1 MKIFSKI
8 KKNFEEFL
16 KKLGNENKN
25 TFGEER
31 LDCCIMNRQDK

>member
-8 KKNFEEFL
+8 KKSFEEFL

-31 LDCCIMNRQDK
+31 LE

>member
-16 KKLGNENKN
+16 KKLGNEN

-31 LDCCIMNRQDK
+31 LDCCTMNKQDK

>member
-8 KKNFEEFL
+8 KKNFENFL
-16 KKLGNENKN
+16 KKLSNENKN

-31 LDCCIMNRQDK
+31 LDCCTMNKQDK